1 MRQKRD
7 QINKIWY
14 EKEVTTDTEDAQRFN
29 MNTLWQQSDNLKEME
44 KFLEMYTLTGRYRKY
59 EMINY

>member
-14 EKEVTTDTEDAQRFN
+14 EKEVTTDTAEAQRFI